1 MSRKPELV
9 TITPAILQ
17 VLQQCIEAGVVPSV
31 AQGSRPSAENFWLV
45 KFTIL
50 ADGRI
55 HECVVGVAVT
65 ARRLLDFICLQGPG
79 FEGQPARTSI
89 ADCIALAR
97 STLQEKAA
105 HIA

>member
-1 MSRKPELV
+1 MV

-31 AQGSRPSAENFWLV
+31 AQGSRPSAEDFWLV
-45 KFTIL
+45 RFSIL
-50 ADGRI
+50 ANGRL